1 MLVDS
6 GCGFLKLNCSP
17 CCRLAKV
24 FSRIAFIADA
34 EALVR
39 TPRVLKWFATAVNP
53 DSLSVSKN
61 SATPSRATQT
71 STQLVNN
78 IVGGGRVGFGFDEV
92 EEFG

>member
-1 MLVDS
+1 
-6 GCGFLKLNCSP
+6 
-17 CCRLAKV
+17 
-24 FSRIAFIADA
+24 
-34 EALVR
+34 
-39 TPRVLKWFATAVNP
+39 LKWFATAVNP